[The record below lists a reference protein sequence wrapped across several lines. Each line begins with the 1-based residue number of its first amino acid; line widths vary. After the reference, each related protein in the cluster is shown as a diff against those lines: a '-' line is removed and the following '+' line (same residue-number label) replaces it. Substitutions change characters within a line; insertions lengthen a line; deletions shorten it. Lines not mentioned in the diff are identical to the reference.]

1 MQTEVSM
8 SLPERQQSERVL
20 RRPAVSINFEK
31 LEEKHLVTYFSKPEY
46 KQDAYR
52 EVLRRYQQ
60 DIYRYT
66 RNLLVSSQDAETAT
80 TQTFISFWNKIAS
93 VKWNTTLKF
102 VIYRLAS
109 NEVIGFLRSNN
120 QNVDFDQAQQEMSK
134 FLELDKDV
142 NPSMLEVKLQ
152 KALCYLPFKQKLV
165 FVLSYFE
172 GFNFE
177 EIAEL
182 TQSDSRTLES
192 TFEHAKKKL
201 DIYLG
206 VM

>member
-1 MQTEVSM
+1 VQTEVSM

-31 LEEKHLVTYFSKPEY
+31 LDERHLVTYFSKPEF

-66 RNLLVSSQDAETAT
+66 RNLLVSAQDAESVT
-80 TQTFISFWNKIAS
+80 TKTFIAFWNKIDS
-93 VKWNTTLKF
+93 VKWNATLRF

-109 NEVIGFLRSNN
+109 NEVISFLRSNN
-120 QNVDFDQAQQEMSK
+120 TGVDFDQAQQEMSK
-134 FLELDKDV
+134 YLDVDKDV
-142 NPSMLEVKLQ
+142 NSSLLEVKLQ

-177 EIAEL
+177 EISEL

>member
-1 MQTEVSM
+1 M

-20 RRPAVSINFEK
+20 RKPAVSINFEM
-31 LEEKHLVTYFSKPEY
+31 LEEKHLVTYFSKSKF

-60 DIYRYT
+60 EIYRYT
-66 RNLLVSSQDAETAT
+66 RNLLVSSQDAETVTA
-80 TQTFISFWNKIAS
+80 QTFVSLWNKIAS
-93 VKWNTTLKF
+93 VKWNAALRFT
-102 VIYRLAS
+102 IYRLAS
-109 NEVIGFLRSNN
+109 NEVISFLRSNN
-120 QNVDFDQAQQEMSK
+120 KSVDFDQAQQEMSK
-134 FLELDKDV
+134 FLELEQDV
-142 NPSMLEVKLQ
+142 NTSLLEVKLQ

-172 GFNFE
+172 GFDFD

-201 DIYLG
+201 NIYLG

>member
-1 MQTEVSM
+1 M

-20 RRPAVSINFEK
+20 RKPAVSINFEK
-31 LEEKHLVTYFSKPEY
+31 LEEKHLVTYFSKSKF

-60 DIYRYT
+60 EIYRYT
-66 RNLLVSSQDAETAT
+66 RNLLVSSQDAETVTA
-80 TQTFISFWNKIAS
+80 QTFVSLWNKIAS
-93 VKWNTTLKF
+93 VKWNAALRFT
-102 VIYRLAS
+102 IYRLAS
-109 NEVIGFLRSNN
+109 NEVISFLRSNN
-120 QNVDFDQAQQEMSK
+120 KNVDFDQAQQEMSK
-134 FLELDKDV
+134 FLELEQDV
-142 NPSMLEVKLQ
+142 NTSLLEVKLQ

-172 GFNFE
+172 GFDFD

-201 DIYLG
+201 NIYLG

>member
-1 MQTEVSM
+1 M

-20 RRPAVSINFEK
+20 RKPAVSINFEK
-31 LEEKHLVTYFSKPEY
+31 LEEKHLVTYFSKSKY

-60 DIYRYT
+60 EIYRYT
-66 RNLLVSSQDAETAT
+66 RNLLVSSQDAETVTA
-80 TQTFISFWNKIAS
+80 QTFVSLWNKIAS
-93 VKWNTTLKF
+93 VKWNAALRFT
-102 VIYRLAS
+102 IYRLAS
-109 NEVIGFLRSNN
+109 NEVISFLRSNN
-120 QNVDFDQAQQEMSK
+120 KSVDFDQAQQEMSK
-134 FLELDKDV
+134 FLELEQDV
-142 NPSMLEVKLQ
+142 NTSLLEVKLQ

-172 GFNFE
+172 GFDFD

-201 DIYLG
+201 NIYLG

>member
-1 MQTEVSM
+1 M

-20 RRPAVSINFEK
+20 RKPAVSINFEK
-31 LEEKHLVTYFSKPEY
+31 LEEKHLITYFSKPEF

-60 DIYRYT
+60 EIYRYT
-66 RNLLVSSQDAETAT
+66 RNLLVSSQDAETVTA
-80 TQTFISFWNKIAS
+80 QTFVSLWNNIAS
-93 VKWNTTLKF
+93 VKWNSALRFT
-102 VIYRLAS
+102 IYRLAS
-109 NEVIGFLRSNN
+109 NEVISFLRSNN
-120 QNVDFDQAQQEMSK
+120 KSVDFDQAQQEMSK
-134 FLELDKDV
+134 FLELEQDV
-142 NPSMLEVKLQ
+142 NTSLLEVKLQ
-152 KALCYLPFKQKLV
+152 KTLCYLPFKQKLV

-172 GFNFE
+172 GFDFD

-182 TQSDSRTLES
+182 TQSDSLTLES

>member
-1 MQTEVSM
+1 M

-20 RRPAVSINFEK
+20 RKPAVSINFEK
-31 LEEKHLVTYFSKPEY
+31 LEEKHLVTYFSKSKF

-60 DIYRYT
+60 EIYRYT
-66 RNLLVSSQDAETAT
+66 RNLLVSSHDAETVTA
-80 TQTFISFWNKIAS
+80 QTFVSLWNKIAS
-93 VKWNTTLKF
+93 VKWNASLRFT
-102 VIYRLAS
+102 IYRLAS
-109 NEVIGFLRSNN
+109 NEVISFLRSNN
-120 QNVDFDQAQQEMSK
+120 KSVDFDQAQQEMSK
-134 FLELDKDV
+134 FLELEQDV
-142 NPSMLEVKLQ
+142 NTSLLEVKLQ

-172 GFNFE
+172 GFDFD

>member
-1 MQTEVSM
+1 VKTEASM

-20 RRPAVSINFEK
+20 RKPAVSINFEK
-31 LEEKHLVTYFSKPEY
+31 LEEKHLVTYFSKSKF

-60 DIYRYT
+60 EIYRYT
-66 RNLLVSSQDAETAT
+66 RNLLVSSQDAETVTA
-80 TQTFISFWNKIAS
+80 QTFVSLWNKIAS
-93 VKWNTTLKF
+93 VKWNAALRFT
-102 VIYRLAS
+102 IYRLAS
-109 NEVIGFLRSNN
+109 NEVISFLRSNN
-120 QNVDFDQAQQEMSK
+120 KSVDFDQAQQEMSK
-134 FLELDKDV
+134 FLELEQDV
-142 NPSMLEVKLQ
+142 NTSLLEVKLQ

-172 GFNFE
+172 GFDFD

-201 DIYLG
+201 NIYLG

>member
-1 MQTEVSM
+1 M

-20 RRPAVSINFEK
+20 RKPAVSINFEK
-31 LEEKHLVTYFSKPEY
+31 LEEKHLISYFSKPEF

-60 DIYRYT
+60 EIYRYT
-66 RNLLVSSQDAETAT
+66 RNLLVSSQDAETVTA
-80 TQTFISFWNKIAS
+80 QTFASLWNNIAS
-93 VKWNTTLKF
+93 VKWNAALRFT
-102 VIYRLAS
+102 IYRLAS
-109 NEVIGFLRSNN
+109 NEVISFLRSNN
-120 QNVDFDQAQQEMSK
+120 KSVDFDQAQQEMSK
-134 FLELDKDV
+134 FLELEQDL
-142 NPSMLEVKLQ
+142 NTSLLEVKLQ

-172 GFNFE
+172 SFHFD

-182 TQSDSRTLES
+182 TQSDSRMLES

>member
-1 MQTEVSM
+1 M

-20 RRPAVSINFEK
+20 RKPAVSINFEK
-31 LEEKHLVTYFSKPEY
+31 LEEKHLVTYFSKPEF

-52 EVLRRYQQ
+52 EVLRRYQHE
-60 DIYRYT
+60 IYRYM
-66 RNLLVSSQDAETAT
+66 RNLLVSSQDAEAVTA
-80 TQTFISFWNKIAS
+80 QTFISLWNKIAS
-93 VKWNTTLKF
+93 VKWNAALRFT
-102 VIYRLAS
+102 IYRLAS
-109 NEVIGFLRSNN
+109 NEVISFLRSNN
-120 QNVDFDQAQQEMSK
+120 KSVDFDQAQQEMSK
-134 FLELDKDV
+134 FLELEQDV
-142 NPSMLEVKLQ
+142 NTSLLEVKLQ
-152 KALCYLPFKQKLV
+152 KTLCYLPFKQKLV

-172 GFNFE
+172 GFDFD

-182 TQSDSRTLES
+182 TQSDSLTLES

>member
-1 MQTEVSM
+1 M

-20 RRPAVSINFEK
+20 RKPAVSINFEK
-31 LEEKHLVTYFSKPEY
+31 LEEKHLVTYFSKSKY

-60 DIYRYT
+60 EIYRYT
-66 RNLLVSSQDAETAT
+66 RNLLVSSQDAETVTA
-80 TQTFISFWNKIAS
+80 QTFVSLWNKIAS
-93 VKWNTTLKF
+93 VKWNAALRFT
-102 VIYRLAS
+102 IYRLAS
-109 NEVIGFLRSNN
+109 NEVISFLRSNN
-120 QNVDFDQAQQEMSK
+120 KSVDFDQAQQEMSK
-134 FLELDKDV
+134 FLELEQDL
-142 NPSMLEVKLQ
+142 NTSLLEVKLQ

-172 GFNFE
+172 GFDFD

-201 DIYLG
+201 NIYLG

>member
-1 MQTEVSM
+1 M

-31 LEEKHLVTYFSKPEY
+31 LDERHLVTYFSKPEF

-66 RNLLVSSQDAETAT
+66 RNLLVSAQDAESVT
-80 TQTFISFWNKIAS
+80 TKTFIAFWNKIDS
-93 VKWNTTLKF
+93 VKWNAALRF

-109 NEVIGFLRSNN
+109 NEVISFLRSNN
-120 QNVDFDQAQQEMSK
+120 TGVDFDQAQQEMSK
-134 FLELDKDV
+134 YLDVDKDV
-142 NPSMLEVKLQ
+142 NSSLLEVKLQ

-177 EIAEL
+177 EISEL

>member
-1 MQTEVSM
+1 M
-8 SLPERQQSERVL
+8 
-20 RRPAVSINFEK
+20 
-31 LEEKHLVTYFSKPEY
+31 
-46 KQDAYR
+46 
-52 EVLRRYQQ
+52 RRYQQ
-60 DIYRYT
+60 EIYRYT
-66 RNLLVSSQDAETAT
+66 RNLLVSSQDAETVTA
-80 TQTFISFWNKIAS
+80 QTFISLWNKIAS
-93 VKWNTTLKF
+93 VKWNAALRFT
-102 VIYRLAS
+102 IYRLAS
-109 NEVIGFLRSNN
+109 NEVISFLRSNN
-120 QNVDFDQAQQEMSK
+120 KSVDFDQAQQEMSK
-134 FLELDKDV
+134 FLELEQDV
-142 NPSMLEVKLQ
+142 NTSLLEVKLQ

-172 GFNFE
+172 GFDFD

>member
-1 MQTEVSM
+1 M
-8 SLPERQQSERVL
+8 SLPERHQSERVL
-20 RRPAVSINFEK
+20 RKPAVSINFEK
-31 LEEKHLVTYFSKPEY
+31 LEEKHLVTYFPKPEF
-46 KQDAYR
+46 KQGAYR

-60 DIYRYT
+60 EIYRYT
-66 RNLLVSSQDAETAT
+66 RNLLVSSQDAETVTA
-80 TQTFISFWNKIAS
+80 QTFISLWNKIAS
-93 VKWNTTLKF
+93 VKWNAALRFT
-102 VIYRLAS
+102 IYRLAS
-109 NEVIGFLRSNN
+109 NEVISFLRSNN
-120 QNVDFDQAQQEMSK
+120 KSVDFDQAQKEMSK
-134 FLELDKDV
+134 FLELEQDV
-142 NPSMLEVKLQ
+142 NTSLLEVKLQ

-172 GFNFE
+172 GFNFD

-201 DIYLG
+201 DIYLS

>member
-1 MQTEVSM
+1 M

-20 RRPAVSINFEK
+20 RKPAVSINFEK
-31 LEEKHLVTYFSKPEY
+31 LEEKHLVTYFSKSKF

-60 DIYRYT
+60 EIYRYT
-66 RNLLVSSQDAETAT
+66 RNLLVSSHDAETVTA
-80 TQTFISFWNKIAS
+80 QTFVSLWNKIAS
-93 VKWNTTLKF
+93 VKWNAALRFT
-102 VIYRLAS
+102 IYRLAS
-109 NEVIGFLRSNN
+109 NEVISFLRSNN
-120 QNVDFDQAQQEMSK
+120 KSVDFDQAQQEMSK
-134 FLELDKDV
+134 FLELEQDV
-142 NPSMLEVKLQ
+142 NTSLLEVKLQ

-172 GFNFE
+172 GFDFD

-201 DIYLG
+201 NIYLG

>member
-1 MQTEVSM
+1 M

-20 RRPAVSINFEK
+20 RKPAVSINFEK
-31 LEEKHLVTYFSKPEY
+31 LEEKHLVTYFSKSKF

-60 DIYRYT
+60 EIYRYT
-66 RNLLVSSQDAETAT
+66 RNLLVSSQDAETVTA
-80 TQTFISFWNKIAS
+80 QTFVSLWNKIAS
-93 VKWNTTLKF
+93 VKWNAALRFT
-102 VIYRLAS
+102 IYRLAS
-109 NEVIGFLRSNN
+109 NEVISFLRSNN
-120 QNVDFDQAQQEMSK
+120 KNVDFDQAQQEMSK
-134 FLELDKDV
+134 FLELEQDV
-142 NPSMLEVKLQ
+142 NTLLLEVKLQ

-172 GFNFE
+172 GFDFD

-201 DIYLG
+201 NIYLG

>member
-1 MQTEVSM
+1 M

-20 RRPAVSINFEK
+20 RKPAVSINFEK
-31 LEEKHLVTYFSKPEY
+31 LEEKHLVTYFSKSKF

-60 DIYRYT
+60 EIYRYT
-66 RNLLVSSQDAETAT
+66 RNLLVSSQDAETVTA
-80 TQTFISFWNKIAS
+80 QTFVSLWNNIAS
-93 VKWNTTLKF
+93 VKWNAALRFT
-102 VIYRLAS
+102 IYRLAS
-109 NEVIGFLRSNN
+109 NEVISFLRSNN
-120 QNVDFDQAQQEMSK
+120 KSVDFDQAQQEMSK
-134 FLELDKDV
+134 FLELEQDL
-142 NPSMLEVKLQ
+142 NTSLLEVKLQ

-172 GFNFE
+172 SFDFD

>member
-1 MQTEVSM
+1 M

-20 RRPAVSINFEK
+20 RKPAVSINFEK
-31 LEEKHLVTYFSKPEY
+31 LEEKHLISYFSKPEF

-52 EVLRRYQQ
+52 EVLRLYQQ
-60 DIYRYT
+60 EIYRYT
-66 RNLLVSSQDAETAT
+66 RNLLVSSQDAETVTA
-80 TQTFISFWNKIAS
+80 QTFVSLWNNIAS
-93 VKWNTTLKF
+93 VKWNSALRFT
-102 VIYRLAS
+102 IYRLAS
-109 NEVIGFLRSNN
+109 NEVISFLRSNN
-120 QNVDFDQAQQEMSK
+120 KSVDFDQAQQEMSK
-134 FLELDKDV
+134 FLELEQDL
-142 NPSMLEVKLQ
+142 NTSLLEVKLQ

-172 GFNFE
+172 SFHLD

-182 TQSDSRTLES
+182 TQSDSRMLES

>member
-1 MQTEVSM
+1 MKTEGSM

-20 RRPAVSINFEK
+20 RKPAVSINFEK
-31 LEEKHLVTYFSKPEY
+31 LEEKHLVTYFSKPEF

-52 EVLRRYQQ
+52 EVLRRYQHE
-60 DIYRYT
+60 IYRYM
-66 RNLLVSSQDAETAT
+66 RNLLVSSQDAEAVTA
-80 TQTFISFWNKIAS
+80 QTFISLWNKIAS
-93 VKWNTTLKF
+93 VKWNAALRFT
-102 VIYRLAS
+102 IYRLAS
-109 NEVIGFLRSNN
+109 NEVISFLRSNN
-120 QNVDFDQAQQEMSK
+120 KSVDFDQAQQEMSK
-134 FLELDKDV
+134 FLELEQDV
-142 NPSMLEVKLQ
+142 NTSLLEVKLQ

-165 FVLSYFE
+165 FVLSSFE
-172 GFNFE
+172 GFDFD

-182 TQSDSRTLES
+182 TQSDSLTLES

>member
-1 MQTEVSM
+1 M

-20 RRPAVSINFEK
+20 RKPAVSINFEK
-31 LEEKHLVTYFSKPEY
+31 LEEKHLVTYFSKSKF

-60 DIYRYT
+60 EIYRYT
-66 RNLLVSSQDAETAT
+66 RNLLVSSQDAEIVTA
-80 TQTFISFWNKIAS
+80 QTFVSLWNKIAS
-93 VKWNTTLKF
+93 VKWNAALRFT
-102 VIYRLAS
+102 IYRLAS
-109 NEVIGFLRSNN
+109 NEVISFLRSNN
-120 QNVDFDQAQQEMSK
+120 KSVDFDQAQQEMSK
-134 FLELDKDV
+134 FLELEQDV
-142 NPSMLEVKLQ
+142 NTSLLEVKLQ

-172 GFNFE
+172 GFDFD

-192 TFEHAKKKL
+192 TFEHAKNKL
-201 DIYLG
+201 NIYLG

>member
-1 MQTEVSM
+1 M

-20 RRPAVSINFEK
+20 RKPAVSINFEK
-31 LEEKHLVTYFSKPEY
+31 LEEKHLVTYFSKSKF

-60 DIYRYT
+60 EIYRYT
-66 RNLLVSSQDAETAT
+66 RNLLVSSQDAETVTA
-80 TQTFISFWNKIAS
+80 QTFVSLWNNIAS
-93 VKWNTTLKF
+93 VKWNSALRFT
-102 VIYRLAS
+102 IYRLAS
-109 NEVIGFLRSNN
+109 NEVISFLRSNN
-120 QNVDFDQAQQEMSK
+120 KSVDFDQAQQEMSK
-134 FLELDKDV
+134 FLELEQDV
-142 NPSMLEVKLQ
+142 NTSLLEVKLQ

-172 GFNFE
+172 GFDFD

-201 DIYLG
+201 NIYLG

>member
-1 MQTEVSM
+1 M

-20 RRPAVSINFEK
+20 RKPAVSINFEK
-31 LEEKHLVTYFSKPEY
+31 LEEKHLATYFSKSKF

-60 DIYRYT
+60 EIYRYT
-66 RNLLVSSQDAETAT
+66 RNLLVSSQDAETVTA
-80 TQTFISFWNKIAS
+80 QTFVSLWNKIAS
-93 VKWNTTLKF
+93 VKWNAALRFT
-102 VIYRLAS
+102 IYRLAS
-109 NEVIGFLRSNN
+109 NEVISFLRSNN
-120 QNVDFDQAQQEMSK
+120 KNVDFDQAQQEMSK
-134 FLELDKDV
+134 FLELEQDV
-142 NPSMLEVKLQ
+142 NTSLLEVKLQ

-172 GFNFE
+172 GFDFD

-201 DIYLG
+201 NIYLG